1 MEKLK
6 KSMVKSSIIK
16 LIIFCF
22 ITVFTTN
29 CKKDTEAKE
38 SSSKEIVKN
47 EIFKQVVFTKSF
59 KNNNEVNELNINYE
73 NYSFKFR
80 MIEDITLL
88 QYSVDNNLIS
98 DWKQVLFNF
107 QFLSENYDG
116 IRLLLNNKNDSGL
129 LLLPGYTEEY
139 PNLIVFN
146 FDKNN
151 FKYLNNSD
159 IKNDDLKKIRL
170 ENFNTEWL
178 KGKFEAQKNNGNYIL
193 TFTDEQDKIKL
204 NFDITESQDL
214 LSQEDLEFYI
224 DKVIKFENLKNP
236 NKNLNLD
243 SFSEFNSEIEK
254 QGFKNILEKK
264 CDLNQDSIEDKI
276 VVYSTS
282 FPKKI
287 ESDDFKEYIVAIFIS
302 NKFFQNNNIISKYY
316 TDNVASGFNG
326 IIVKNNYFTIEQ
338 TNGTGNGIAQEFT
351 TFKYSNN
358 EILLHKYT
366 IIENQRS
373 NGDENEKTY
382 DYAIKNFGNIL
393 FQNYNSE
400 TIRSKCKP

>member
-16 LIIFCF
+16 LMIFCF
-22 ITVFTTN
+22 IAVTTIN
-29 CKKDTEAKE
+29 CKKDIEAKE

-47 EIFKQVVFTKSF
+47 EIYKQVVFTKGF
-59 KNNNEVNELNINYE
+59 KKNNEINELNINYE

-139 PNLIVFN
+139 PNLIVYN

-151 FKYLNNSD
+151 FKYLNNFD
-159 IKNDDLKKIRL
+159 IKNDDLKKIPL
-170 ENFNTEWL
+170 ENFNTEWQ
-178 KGKFEAQKNNGNYIL
+178 KGKFEAQKNNKNYTL
-193 TFTDEQDKIKL
+193 TFTDSQDKNKL

-214 LSQEDLEFYI
+214 LSQEDLKLYI
-224 DKVIKFENLKNP
+224 EKVIKFENLKNSG
-236 NKNLNLD
+236 NNLNSD

-282 FPKKI
+282 FPKTI

-302 NKFFQNNNIISKYY
+302 NKLFQNNNIISKYY
-316 TDNVASGFNG
+316 TDNVASGFND
-326 IIVKNNYFTIEQ
+326 IKVKNNYFTVEQ
-338 TNGTGNGIAQEFT
+338 TNGTGSGIAEEFT

-358 EILLHKYT
+358 EILLHKYS

-382 DYAIKNFGNIL
+382 DYTIKNFGNIF
-393 FQNYNSE
+393 FQDYNSE
-400 TIRSKCKP
+400 TIRSICKP